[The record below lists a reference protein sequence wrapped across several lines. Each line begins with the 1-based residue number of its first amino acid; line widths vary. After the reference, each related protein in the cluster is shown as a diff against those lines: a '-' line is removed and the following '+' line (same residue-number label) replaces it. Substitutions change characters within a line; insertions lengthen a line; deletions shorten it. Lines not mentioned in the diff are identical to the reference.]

1 MSGTKYRPLDF
12 SNVLGL
18 DSIKL
23 ILQRIIHR
31 QEFDPA
37 YLFSGDFS
45 TGKTTLGRIFVRSV
59 FCMNRKEDMSPCN
72 QCSSCKDFLLE
83 RHPGYIEIDAANNG
97 SKDKI
102 KEIRE
107 KLSYESVTNRIFILF
122 DECHNI
128 SKEGNDA
135 LLKEIEKDRDNVH
148 FIFCTTELDKMPP
161 PLRSRCIQ
169 FNINQPTEDNIQ
181 KKLAYICE
189 KEKLEYEPEA
199 LKLITQSTGRH
210 YRDAENK
217 LRQVSFLGSI
227 SIENTK
233 KVACI
238 YEEEIARMLVFLS
251 DDVGVALEVCDF
263 VSERMNIKNIYETI
277 VRLLIDSI
285 KLLQGDMDVSNS
297 AMSYMNDIVRQ
308 YGDSLYEV
316 LDFILTKKR
325 FNDLTFLQ
333 SDLLLMHYK
342 FIRCQFDPKSSPEIK
357 STNVANNQSNK
368 NKIESRNK
376 MEDLKRAGSSWE
388 RAELMR
394 KIRNEKKK
402 KSKKDDR
409 VEEAV
414 SKKWGPEVDKFG
426 TDSVF
431 KKEVSP
437 SEFMKTIGGALDDEK
452 I

>member
-12 SNVLGL
+12 SSVLGL

-31 QEFDPA
+31 QEFDSA

-45 TGKTTLGRIFVRSV
+45 TGKTTLGRILVRSV
-59 FCMNRKEDMSPCN
+59 FCTNRKEDMSPCN
-72 QCSSCKDFLLE
+72 ECSSCRDFLSE
-83 RHPGYIEIDAANNG
+83 RHPGYIEVDAANNG

-107 KLSYESVTNRIFILF
+107 KLSYESVMNRIFILF

-135 LLKEIEKDRDNVH
+135 LLKEIEKDRENVH

-181 KKLAYICE
+181 KKLAFICQR
-189 KEKLEYEPEA
+189 EKLDYEPEA
-199 LKLITQSTGRH
+199 LKLIVLSTGRH

-217 LRQVSFLGSI
+217 LRQVSFLGGI
-227 SIENTK
+227 TVENTK
-233 KVACI
+233 KVVCI

-251 DDVGVALEVCDF
+251 DDIGAAMEICDF
-263 VSERMNIKNIYETI
+263 IAERMNIKNIYETI
-277 VRLLIDSI
+277 IRLLIDAI
-285 KLLQGDMDVSNS
+285 KLHQGDLDVES
-297 AMSYMNDIVRQ
+297 AAISYLSDIERQ

-316 LDFILTKKR
+316 LDFILSKGR
-325 FNDLTFLQ
+325 FTDLTFLQ

-342 FIRCQFDPKSSPEIK
+342 FIRCQFDPKSTPEVK
-357 STNVANNQSNK
+357 TLSTNQSNSE
-368 NKIESRNK
+368 KIKSRNK
-376 MEDLKRAGSSWE
+376 MEDLKKAGSSWE

-402 KSKKDDR
+402 SKKDER
-409 VEEAV
+409 VEENV
-414 SKKWGPEVDKFG
+414 SKEWGPEVDKFG

-437 SEFMKTIGGALDDEK
+437 TDFMRTIGGALDDDK

>member
-12 SNVLGL
+12 SSVLGL

-31 QEFDPA
+31 QEFDSA

-45 TGKTTLGRIFVRSV
+45 TGKTTLGRILVRSV
-59 FCMNRKEDMSPCN
+59 FCTNRKEDMSPCN
-72 QCSSCKDFLLE
+72 ECSSCRDFLSE
-83 RHPGYIEIDAANNG
+83 RHPGYIEVDAANNG

-107 KLSYESVTNRIFILF
+107 KLSYESVMNRIFILF

-135 LLKEIEKDRDNVH
+135 LLKEIEKDRENVH

-181 KKLAYICE
+181 KKLAFICQR
-189 KEKLEYEPEA
+189 EKLDYEPEA
-199 LKLITQSTGRH
+199 LKLIVLSTGRH

-217 LRQVSFLGSI
+217 LRQVSFLGGI
-227 SIENTK
+227 TVENTK
-233 KVACI
+233 KVVCI

-251 DDVGVALEVCDF
+251 DDIGAAMEICDF
-263 VSERMNIKNIYETI
+263 IAERMNIKNIYETI
-277 VRLLIDSI
+277 IRLLIDAI
-285 KLLQGDMDVSNS
+285 KLHQGDLDVES
-297 AMSYMNDIVRQ
+297 AAISYLSDIERQ

-316 LDFILTKKR
+316 LDFILSKGR
-325 FNDLTFLQ
+325 FTDLTFLQ

-342 FIRCQFDPKSSPEIK
+342 FIRCQFDPKSTPEVK
-357 STNVANNQSNK
+357 TLSTNQSNSE
-368 NKIESRNK
+368 KIKSRNK
-376 MEDLKRAGSSWE
+376 MEDLKKAGSSWE

-394 KIRNEKKK
+394 NIRNEKKK
-402 KSKKDDR
+402 SKKDER
-409 VEEAV
+409 VEENV
-414 SKKWGPEVDKFG
+414 SKEWGPEVDKFG

-437 SEFMKTIGGALDDEK
+437 TDFMRTIGGALDDDK

>member
-1 MSGTKYRPLDF
+1 MSGIKYRPLDF
-12 SNVLGL
+12 SSVLGL
-18 DSIKL
+18 DSTKL
-23 ILQRIIHR
+23 IMQRIIHR
-31 QEFDPA
+31 QAFDSA
-37 YLFSGDFS
+37 YLFSGAFS
-45 TGKTTLGRIFVRSV
+45 TGKTTIGRIFVRSV
-59 FCMNRKEDMSPCN
+59 FCNNRKEDMSPCN
-72 QCSSCKDFLLE
+72 ECSSCKDFLRE
-83 RHPGYIEIDAANNG
+83 RHPGYVEIDAANNG

-135 LLKEIEKDRDNVH
+135 LLKEIEKDRDNIH

-169 FNINQPTEDNIQ
+169 FNITQPTEANIQ
-181 KKLAYICE
+181 KKLEFICE
-189 KEKLEYEPEA
+189 KEKLRYVPEA
-199 LKLITQSTGRH
+199 LKLIVQSTGRH

-217 LRQVSFLGSI
+217 LRQVSFLGDI
-227 SIENTK
+227 FVENTK
-233 KVACI
+233 KVANI

-251 DDVGVALEVCDF
+251 DDIGAALEICDYIA
-263 VSERMNIKNIYETI
+263 ERMNIKNIYETI
-277 VRLLIDSI
+277 VRILIDSI
-285 KLLQGDMDVSNS
+285 KIQQGDLEVSNT
-297 AMSYMNDIVRQ
+297 AMTYMNDIVRQ

-316 LDFILTKKR
+316 LDFILLKNR

-342 FIRCQFDPKSSPEIK
+342 FIRCQFDPKTAVE
-357 STNVANNQSNK
+357 TNPQVLNLNHNPKEKLQ
-368 NKIESRNK
+368 SRNK
-376 MEDLKRAGSSWE
+376 MEELKKAGSSWE
-388 RAELMR
+388 RAEMMR

-402 KSKKDDR
+402 SKKDER

-414 SKKWGPEVDKFG
+414 SKEWGPEVDKFG

-437 SEFMKTIGGALDDEK
+437 TDFMKTLGGALDDNK
-452 I
+452 V